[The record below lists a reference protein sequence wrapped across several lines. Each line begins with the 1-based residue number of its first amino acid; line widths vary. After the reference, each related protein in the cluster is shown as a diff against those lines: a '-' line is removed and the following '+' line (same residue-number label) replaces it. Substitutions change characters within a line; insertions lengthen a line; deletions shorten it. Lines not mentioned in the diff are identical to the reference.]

1 MKSYRENE
9 LKHYVIAVILM
20 YFVVVNG
27 VNSFINSGDTNTI
40 KFIAEIFEIA
50 IISSSI
56 YAFVFV
62 LDSIYS
68 GKLKRKLVFAWMRE
82 PGMLIFEQIEKA
94 KNDIRFTQTDVKKYY
109 SDIYANMPE
118 NRKENKVYQ
127 NQQWYSIYHNYK
139 DVEMVAASAKDY
151 RLCRDIYIATINI
164 LIVYLFLCL
173 ASDIVIFNCRYIMF
187 LIFLL
192 VCTNIATRNKGKK
205 WVYNVVAYDVIQKK
219 NENQASCIADFLLK

>member
-27 VNSFINSGDTNTI
+27 ITTFIKIDDTNTI

-68 GKLKRKLVFAWMRE
+68 GELKRKLVFIWMRE
-82 PGMLIFEQIEKA
+82 PGMVIFEKIKKSTKDMRFA
-94 KNDIRFTQTDVKKYY
+94 KTDVDVYY
-109 SDIYANMPE
+109 KNIYDNMPE
-118 NRKENKVYQ
+118 DKKGKKIYQ

-139 DVEMVAASAKDY
+139 EVEMVVTSAKDY

-164 LIVYLFLCL
+164 IMVYLFLCFT
-173 ASDIVIFNCRYIMF
+173 SDIVMFNCKYITF
-187 LIFLL
+187 LFFLL
-192 VCTNIATRNKGKK
+192 FCTNIATRNKGKK
-205 WVYNVVAYDVIQKK
+205 WVYNVVAYDLTNKK
-219 NENQASCIADFLLK
+219 NNKQTS